1 MLILICNAG
10 STSLKFKLWEMPAQ
24 QVLAE
29 GRCER
34 VGAENAIFS
43 YARGSHSER
52 LDPIP
57 IPDYAAGISM
67 FLERLTDA
75 EHGALP
81 GLDALDA
88 VGFKTVLSKG
98 HLGVHIL
105 TEEVLDGMRAYMTVA
120 PAHNGPYLQAIEVF
134 TKLLPDIPR
143 VGVFETAFHRTIPLY
158 KRIFAVP
165 YEWYEKYGIMRMGYH
180 GASHGYIA
188 EKLTKRG
195 CRRVI
200 SCHLGGS
207 GSICAIQ
214 DGKSIDNSF
223 GLSLQMGI
231 PNASRT
237 GDTDVYLVPYLLSE
251 GLTLEEIYEGFGKNG
266 GLKGI
271 SGTSGD
277 MRDIEVALNAGSE
290 RAQLALD
297 YYANA
302 ILNYI
307 GAYYMQLGGLDA
319 LAFTGGIGE
328 NSARLRGMVME
339 KLQHIGVVPDRRA
352 NARGQ
357 GERLISA
364 PESRVEVHVIPAGE
378 ELMVVRET
386 YRTMLEARA
395 VARPSR

>member
-1 MLILICNAG
+1 MKILICNAG
-10 STSLKFKLWEMPAQ
+10 STSLKFKLWQMPELN
-24 QVLAE
+24 VLAE

-43 YARGSHSER
+43 YAALDGAAKGFSKKI
-52 LDPIP
+52 DPIP
-57 IPDYAAGISM
+57 LKDYTAGISL
-67 FLERLTDA
+67 FLEYLTDA
-75 EHGALP
+75 EHGVL
-81 GLDALDA
+81 GNLSELSA

-98 HLGVHIL
+98 HLGVHEL
-105 TEEVLDGMRAYMTVA
+105 TEDVLEGMRAYMTVA
-120 PAHNGPYLQAIEVF
+120 PAHNGPYLEAIRVF
-134 TKLLPDIPR
+134 TDLLPDVPR

-158 KRIFAVP
+158 RRIFAVP

-188 EKLTKRG
+188 EKLAGKK
-195 CRRVI
+195 RVI

-207 GSICAIQ
+207 GSICAIL

-231 PNASRT
+231 PHASRT
-237 GDTDVYLVPYLLSE
+237 GDVDAYLVPYLLSE
-251 GLTLEEIYEGFGKNG
+251 GMTLDEIYHGFGKNG

-277 MRDIEVALNAGSE
+277 MRDVEEAIESGSE

-302 ILNYI
+302 IMSYI
-307 GAYYMQLGGLDA
+307 GAYFMQLGGLDA
-319 LAFTGGIGE
+319 IAFTGGIGE
-328 NSARLRGMVME
+328 NCVRLRAMIME
-339 KLQHIGVVPDRRA
+339 KLAHIGVIADEEA
-352 NARGQ
+352 NLSGS
-357 GERLISA
+357 GERMISA
-364 PESRVEVHVIPAGE
+364 PGSAVEVHVIPAGE

-386 YRTMLEARA
+386 YRVVLAKD
-395 VARPSR
+395 